1 MYHSKFKRS
10 SNQTVQLKI
19 SLAYLI
25 ENIQFYTF
33 RFRLITSADLQC
45 MTGNLCVHLIHT
57 VRSKTLRLKV
67 YTLIQSKISDLLLI
81 RSSNRKCLTCNSNIE
96 LRQTG

>member
-57 VRSKTLRLKV
+57 VRSK
-67 YTLIQSKISDLLLI
+67 IQTFYKPDFTIKGLYVDPI
-81 RSSNRKCLTCNSNIE
+81 ENI
-96 LRQTG
+96 

>member
-10 SNQTVQLKI
+10 SNQTVRLKI

-33 RFRLITSADLQC
+33 RFRLITSAGLQFFYI
-45 MTGNLCVHLIHT
+45 MLVNV
-57 VRSKTLRLKV
+57 TL
-67 YTLIQSKISDLLLI
+67 
-81 RSSNRKCLTCNSNIE
+81 
-96 LRQTG
+96 G